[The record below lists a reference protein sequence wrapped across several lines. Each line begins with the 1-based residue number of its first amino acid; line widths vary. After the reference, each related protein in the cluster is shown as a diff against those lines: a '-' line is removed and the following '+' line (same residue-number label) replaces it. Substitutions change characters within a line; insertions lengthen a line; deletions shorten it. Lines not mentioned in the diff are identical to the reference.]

1 MNEDKKKSK
10 ERIKK
15 ENEKIE
21 VYIVRNM
28 NIERIRHRERIKE
41 QRSKNKEQK

>member
-28 NIERIRHRERIKE
+28 ISRE
-41 QRSKNKEQK
+41 